1 MLMWQFFNCL
11 RPITRMESPSN
22 VWHLKWQTIYLE
34 ENKQNRQTGL
44 HNFPLS
50 LSCEICSGN
59 ICASFLSWIVIWNS
73 VEGSELNC
81 HNGIQSGWKGGVEPR
96 EGRVAK
102 NKFCTGFNPSG
113 FFGVKFSGLE
123 NVVAYKKWFFLQF
136 SVSRYLIQSST
147 SYTELLCWK
156 CPNKPHLSVVYT
168 EWFCIPSS
176 RTAQW
181 RNVHKCRSSCQGQNV
196 RCHYHMH
203 WSEFCS
209 NLIGGQQVC

>member
-1 MLMWQFFNCL
+1 MFATVCLSNIKWRRNLSFQPKILFLHQKAENPVYFTFTNLNLDSNSLTILSQCWCWFFNCL

-102 NKFCTGFNPSG
+102 NKFCTGFNPCQIKCW
-113 FFGVKFSGLE
+113 FTL
-123 NVVAYKKWFFLQF
+123 FFL
-136 SVSRYLIQSST
+136 
-147 SYTELLCWK
+147 
-156 CPNKPHLSVVYT
+156 
-168 EWFCIPSS
+168 
-176 RTAQW
+176 A
-181 RNVHKCRSSCQGQNV
+181 
-196 RCHYHMH
+196 
-203 WSEFCS
+203 
-209 NLIGGQQVC
+209 